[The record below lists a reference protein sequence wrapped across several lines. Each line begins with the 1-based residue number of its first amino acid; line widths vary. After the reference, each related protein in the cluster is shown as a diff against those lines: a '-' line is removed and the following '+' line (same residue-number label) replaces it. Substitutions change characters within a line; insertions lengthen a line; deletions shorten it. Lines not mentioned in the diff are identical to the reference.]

1 VTQCRSQEEIEVKI
15 TDAGNASVENESGK
29 LKWIFNVAPEQSQTA
44 KFSFEVKYPKDKKI
58 NSY

>member
-1 VTQCRSQEEIEVKI
+1 VSTDKEIEVKI
-15 TDAGNASVENESGK
+15 TDAGNANIEDASGK
-29 LKWIFNVAPEQSQTA
+29 LKWTFNIPAEQTQTA